1 MLTAKSIGANIIR
14 TPNLDDSGTMTEEC
28 VY

>member
-1 MLTAKSIGANIIR
+1 MVTARSIGANIIR

-28 VY
+28 AY